1 MVPSLHWLIRMCY
14 QGTNYGDRAISVLG
28 LFVFQFGFWV
38 TSSQRSHIQW
48 QTVIVGLFIQQVT
61 ALFVL
66 KTGAGFH
73 IFRWLATLASDL
85 SSQGLVGAIFFFDQD
100 TVETKH
106 WSFVTVV
113 RAPQA
118 GNERR

>member
-1 MVPSLHWLIRMCY
+1 MFC

-28 LFVFQFGFWV
+28 LFVFQFGFWA

-48 QTVIVGLFIQQVT
+48 HTVIVGLFIQQVT

-66 KTGAGFH
+66 KTGTGFH

-106 WSFVTVV
+106 WSFVNVV